1 MADRTRR
8 LAAILR
14 IVQHQTIRSQNQL
27 RDSLAEEGFDVGQAT
42 LSRDVRKL
50 GIIKTPGPEGSPT
63 YSVPVDIADP
73 VPAFRRLMPALF
85 LSAQG
90 VDHFLVV
97 HTLTGGAQPLAVAID
112 RQEWD
117 EVLGTIAGDD
127 TILVILASPD
137 HLDTVRKRLENAAHG
152 GPDRNA

>member
-14 IVQHQTIRSQNQL
+14 IVQHRTIRSQNQL
-27 RDSLAEEGFDVGQAT
+27 RDILADEGFDIGQGT
-42 LSRDVRKL
+42 LSRDIREL
-50 GIIKTPGPEGSPT
+50 GIIKTTSPDGT
-63 YSVPVDIADP
+63 PAYSVPPDVADP
-73 VPAFRRLMPALF
+73 APAFQRLMPALF
-85 LSAQG
+85 LSAEG

-117 EVLGTIAGDD
+117 EILGTIAGDD
-127 TILVILASPD
+127 TILIILRSPD
-137 HLDTVRKRLENAAHG
+137 HLDAVRDRLERAARG
-152 GPDRNA
+152 D

>member
-14 IVQHQTIRSQNQL
+14 IVQNHDIRSQNQL
-27 RDSLAEEGFDVGQAT
+27 REKLAVEGLAVGQGT
-42 LSRDVRKL
+42 LSRDVREL
-50 GIIKTPGPEGSPT
+50 GLIKTAGPAGKLVYT
-63 YSVPVDIADP
+63 
-73 VPAFRRLMPALF
+73 VPADATDPTPGFQRLMPALF
-85 LSAQG
+85 LSAEG

-112 RQEWD
+112 REDWD

-127 TILVILASPD
+127 TILVLLRDPE
-137 HLDTVRKRLENAAHG
+137 HLHTVKARLEEAARRG
-152 GPDRNA
+152 

>member
-14 IVQHQTIRSQNQL
+14 IVRHQEIRSQNQL
-27 RDSLAEEGFDVGQAT
+27 RDVLAEEGFQVGQGT
-42 LSRDVRKL
+42 LSRDIREL
-50 GIIKTPGPEGSPT
+50 GIVKTPGPDGSPVYT
-63 YSVPVDIADP
+63 VPADVADP
-73 VPAFRRLMPALF
+73 TPAFRRLMPALF
-85 LSAQG
+85 LSAEG

-112 RQEWD
+112 REEWD

-127 TILVILASPD
+127 TILIILRNPE
-137 HLDTVRKRLENAAHG
+137 LLQPVKQRLEAAAHS
-152 GPDRNA
+152 

>member
-14 IVQHQTIRSQNQL
+14 IVQHEEIHSQNQL
-27 RDSLAEEGFDVGQAT
+27 RELLAEEGFEVGQGT
-42 LSRDVRKL
+42 LSRDIRKL
-50 GIIKTPGPEGSPT
+50 GLVKTAGPDDSLT
-63 YSVPVDIADP
+63 YSVPADVADP
-73 VPAFRRLMPALF
+73 VPAFQRLMPALF
-85 LSAQG
+85 LSAEG

-112 RQEWD
+112 REEWE

-127 TILVILASPD
+127 TILVILRSPD
-137 HLDTVRKRLENAAHG
+137 HLDTVRARLDAAASG
-152 GPDRNA
+152 

>member
-14 IVQHQTIRSQNQL
+14 IVQDRPIRSQNQL
-27 RDSLAEEGFDVGQAT
+27 REILAEEGLEVGQGT
-42 LSRDVRKL
+42 LSRDIREL
-50 GIIKTPGPEGSPT
+50 GIVRTAGPDGSPV
-63 YSVPVDIADP
+63 YAVPPDLADP
-73 VPAFRRLMPALF
+73 APAFQRLMPALF
-85 LSAQG
+85 LSAEG

-97 HTLTGGAQPLAVAID
+97 RTLTGGAQPLAVAID

-127 TILVILASPD
+127 TILILLRSPD
-137 HLDTVRKRLENAAHG
+137 HLDTVRERLQHAA
-152 GPDRNA
+152 DA